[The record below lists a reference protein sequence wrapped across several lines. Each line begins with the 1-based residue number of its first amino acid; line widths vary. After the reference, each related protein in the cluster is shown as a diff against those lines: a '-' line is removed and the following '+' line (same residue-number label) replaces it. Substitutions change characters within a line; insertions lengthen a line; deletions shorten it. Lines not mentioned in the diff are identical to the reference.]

1 MTFGERIQQLRK
13 QRKMSQ
19 EELGEKLE
27 VTRQTISKWELDQST
42 PDLDYI
48 IGISNFFEVTTDYLI
63 KGSEEET
70 GTNRGQSAVMP
81 VPQLQYCE
89 DTSQYDNTEYRV
101 SPSGA
106 VSVASEPYIIKV
118 NFNINLKALLKYL
131 LALVFMF
138 LGCMGAFLGSYMI
151 IHPYEFNL
159 SGLGV
164 IMSMLLFLISG
175 GVFVI
180 ALSVFAPALMS
191 VRKHLLK
198 KMQRVKNFG
207 GAFASAYKNARTE
220 IKSEETGGSADTYN
234 KDKTENISQSV
245 PNQKVNGA
253 SPAFKKFFCVILML
267 LSLVGTFISI
277 AEIYYYYDISL
288 RYKNPYGVMLNTIFL
303 LISISLFII
312 GIKVGWFSRSKVKS
326 NSFDLGGAVNDS
338 LHNEPLTVGAKN
350 QEKAVK
356 IREKAELKA
365 AMTIEKYKSKAE
377 KTRPHNEAAAE
388 KIIAQGEMKAAK
400 ILDKA
405 EAKLKYRDTEGDQVK
420 KGAHLR

>member
-48 IGISNFFEVTTDYLI
+48 IGISNFFEVSTDYLI
-63 KGSEEET
+63 KGSTEEA
-70 GTNRGQSAVMP
+70 GISRGQSTVMP

-106 VSVASEPYIIKV
+106 VSVASEPYTINI
-118 NFNINLKALLKYL
+118 NFKINLKAVLKYL

-138 LGCMGAFLGSYMI
+138 LSGMGAVTGLNLIMQ
-151 IHPYEFNL
+151 PYVF
-159 SGLGV
+159 GLNGYFFIV
-164 IMSMLLFLISG
+164 SMLLSLISV

-191 VRKHLLK
+191 IREHMLNLR
-198 KMQRVKNFG
+198 QRVKNFG
-207 GAFASAYKNARTE
+207 DAFDRAYKNARTE
-220 IKSEETGGSADTYN
+220 IRFEETGDGADTYN
-234 KDKTENISQSV
+234 KNKTENISRSV
-245 PNQKVNGA
+245 PDQKVNGA
-253 SPAFKKFFCVILML
+253 GLAFKKFFGVILMF
-267 LSLVGTFISI
+267 LSIVGICFSIGEISHF
-277 AEIYYYYDISL
+277 YD
-288 RYKNPYGVMLNTIFL
+288 RRNP
-303 LISISLFII
+303 FII
-312 GIKVGWFSRSKVKS
+312 LIMEMVCLLFSVFLSFMGVRVGGFSRSKSKTDNFSV
-326 NSFDLGGAVNDS
+326 GEAVNS
-338 LHNEPLTVGAKN
+338 TLHNEPLTAGTKN

-356 IREKAELKA
+356 TREKAELKA

-377 KTRPHNEAAAE
+377 KARPRNEAAAE
-388 KIIAQGEMKAAK
+388 KIIARGEMKAAK

-405 EAKLKYRDTEGDQVK
+405 EAKLKYCDAESGQVK
-420 KGAHLR
+420 KGAHLK

>member
-63 KGSEEET
+63 KGSGEET
-70 GTNRGQSAVMP
+70 VTNRGQSTVMP

-138 LGCMGAFLGSYMI
+138 LGCMGAFMGIYI
-151 IHPYEFNL
+151 IMHPYEFSLNGFFFIL
-159 SGLGV
+159 
-164 IMSMLLFLISG
+164 SMLLFLISG

-191 VRKHLLK
+191 VREHILK
-198 KMQRVKNFG
+198 KKQMVKNFG
-207 GAFASAYKNARTE
+207 DAFASAYKNVTTERTAG
-220 IKSEETGGSADTYN
+220 ETGDSADTYN

-253 SPAFKKFFCVILML
+253 NSAFKKFLGVILIL
-267 LSLVGTFISI
+267 LSLIGTFISI
-277 AEIYYYYDISL
+277 AEITYYYDM
-288 RYKNPYGVMLNTIFL
+288 RYRNPYGVIMEAIFL
-303 LISISLFII
+303 LISVSLFII
-312 GIKVGWFSRSKVKS
+312 GIKVGRFSRTKVKS
-326 NSFDLGGAVNDS
+326 NSFSFGETVTDILP
-338 LHNEPLTVGAKN
+338 NEPLSAGAKN

-377 KTRPHNEAAAE
+377 KARPHNEAAAE

-405 EAKLKYRDTEGDQVK
+405 EAKLKYFDTEGGQVK